1 MSALTIAIVGT
12 GKIGSTFAYHLA
24 KAGHDVTV
32 VARQGSPRLAQL
44 QRDGGIVLKTGERAA
59 VSVVD
64 QLDEQV
70 AYDLVLVTMYDFQV
84 DAVLPTLRRSKAK
97 AIQFMFVTFDPERLR
112 AAVGNERCSFGMPAV
127 MARLDEEGRLSPTVS
142 SRQKTLHGD
151 RRWMELFIGAGIPSN
166 FDPDMALWLRCHVPL
181 TTAMESV
188 SVAAVRRGKA
198 ASWREAMVIA
208 RGMRAGYAIIRGS
221 GDRVYPRS
229 KRVIDSLPTFLIAF
243 LLRLLSGI
251 KSFRELLAQG
261 AREARAHVDS
271 MSAAGA
277 KATPA
282 LPAAVQAVCK
292 MRPLD

>member
-181 TTAMESV
+181 TTAIGE
-188 SVAAVRRGKA
+188 RLRGRSPKGQGRLMA
-198 ASWREAMVIA
+198 GGHGHRARHA
-208 RGMRAGYAIIRGS
+208 RGLRHHQGIRRSSVPAFEARHRLSADLLDRLLATALVRHKVVSRVAGPRGQGSACACRLDVGS
-221 GDRVYPRS
+221 GS
-229 KRVIDSLPTFLIAF
+229 
-243 LLRLLSGI
+243 
-251 KSFRELLAQG
+251 
-261 AREARAHVDS
+261 
-271 MSAAGA
+271 
-277 KATPA
+277 
-282 LPAAVQAVCK
+282 
-292 MRPLD
+292 